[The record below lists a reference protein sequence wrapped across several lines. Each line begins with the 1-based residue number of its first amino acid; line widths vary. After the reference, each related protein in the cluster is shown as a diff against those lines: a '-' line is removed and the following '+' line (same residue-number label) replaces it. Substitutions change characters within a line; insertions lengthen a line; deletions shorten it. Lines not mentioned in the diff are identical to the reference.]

1 MSDHS
6 SAETRKSSGSLGS
19 RLLASSRYVITV
31 AAIGTFLAGTVLL
44 IFGALSVIEISVD
57 AFGELDLSS
66 HAVEELAVEFI
77 KLTDVFLLGTVLYI
91 VALGLVQLFI
101 DSHLPL
107 PPWLIVQDLEHLKE
121 KLVGVIVV
129 LLGVS
134 FLGEVV
140 SWDGESDILRL
151 GVAVALVIAALSI
164 VLRTLTAPGHLHPP
178 TTAPMIG
185 PPPAAPETH
194 TRATES
200 TTNPAPGRPEPRDEQ
215 T

>member
-31 AAIGTFLAGTVLL
+31 AALGTFLAGTVLL

-140 SWDGESDILRL
+140 SWDGETDILRL

-164 VLRTLTAPGHLHPP
+164 VLKTLTAPGNHHPP
-178 TTAPMIG
+178 ITAPMIG

-194 TRATES
+194 TQPAAP
-200 TTNPAPGRPEPRDEQ
+200 TTNPAPDQ
-215 T
+215 TGPGNEHT